1 MTRAVAL
8 RIAQRRFG
16 PTAYLHA
23 DDRAGRFRVEAWL
36 DRRFTPACAGTT
48 SPVNAESNTLLGVSD
63 GANAIEAWTNLIA
76 KLEAARITTIPPE
89 GLSVPA
95 NIIAIA
101 LVRNAFS
108 TPLWMLIM

>member
-36 DRRFTPACAGTT
+36 DR
-48 SPVNAESNTLLGVSD
+48 VNAESNTLLGVSD
-63 GANAIEAWTNLIA
+63 GANAVEAWTNLIA
-76 KLEAARITTIPPE
+76 KLEAARQGGTE
-89 GLSVPA
+89 
-95 NIIAIA
+95 
-101 LVRNAFS
+101 
-108 TPLWMLIM
+108 